1 MRVFITGGT
10 GFVGSRV
17 VELLRD
23 TSHDLCC
30 LVRDPT
36 RAQALRDAG
45 ADTIVGDLTDKASLL
60 EGMRNCDWVTSIA
73 NVLEFWVPDR
83 SVYKR
88 VNVDGTRNVLEAALE
103 TGVSKVVHVSTVAV
117 YGDAKWPISEESRPG
132 PKCIGEYMRSKRAG
146 DDIAWELYRTRD
158 LPLVM
163 IYPGGVIGPQDPKAA
178 GRYIRDVVNGAM
190 PAQVV
195 TRSVFPWVHVRD
207 VASGIVKALE
217 KDGNIG
223 ERYFLVAENLTF
235 GEINRT
241 LAEISGVKLPRI
253 TMPDWM
259 AAFSARC
266 ATAIADLSKKPPMF
280 NLAADQI
287 RLMQQGFEADGS
299 KATRELGLEY
309 TPIRTAFE
317 EAVASPAVGA

>member
-10 GFVGSRV
+10 GFVGGRV
-17 VELLRD
+17 VELLRG
-23 TSHDLCC
+23 TPHELRC
-30 LVRDPT
+30 LVRDPKKA
-36 RAQALRDAG
+36 RAVRDAG
-45 ADTIVGDLTDKASLL
+45 ADIIVGDLTDKASLL
-60 EGMRNCDWVTSIA
+60 EGMRGCDWVASIA
-73 NVLEFWVPDR
+73 NLLEFWVPDR
-83 SVYKR
+83 SAYTR
-88 VNVDGTRNVLEAALE
+88 VNVEGTRNVLEAALE

-117 YGDAKWPISEESRPG
+117 YGDAEWPISEDSTPG
-132 PKCIGEYMRSKRAG
+132 PKVVGEYMRSKRVG
-146 DDIAWELYRTRD
+146 DDVAWELYETRG

-163 IYPGGVIGPQDPKAA
+163 VYPGGVIGPHDPKAA
-178 GRYIRDVVNGAM
+178 GRYIRDVVNGVM

-217 KDGNIG
+217 KDGNVG

-241 LAEISGVKLPRI
+241 LAEISGVRLPRL

-259 AAFSARC
+259 AVFSARC
-266 ATAIADLSKKPPMF
+266 ATAIADLSKRPPML

-287 RLMQQGFEADGS
+287 RLMKQGFEADGS

-317 EAVASPAVGA
+317 EAVRSPPVSA

>member
-23 TSHDLCC
+23 TPHELRC
-30 LVRDPT
+30 LVRDPKKA
-36 RAQALRDAG
+36 RAVREAG
-45 ADTIVGDLTDKASLL
+45 ADMIVGDLTDKVSLL
-60 EGMRNCDWVTSIA
+60 EGMRGCDWVASIA
-73 NVLEFWVPDR
+73 NLLEFWVPDR
-83 SVYKR
+83 SVYKK

-103 TGVSKVVHVSTVAV
+103 TGISKVVHVSTVAV
-117 YGDAKWPISEESRPG
+117 YGDAEWPISEDSIPG
-132 PKCIGEYMRSKRAG
+132 PKVVGEYMRSKRAG
-146 DDIAWELYRTRD
+146 EEVAWELYETRE
-158 LPLVM
+158 LPLIMV
-163 IYPGGVIGPQDPKAA
+163 YPGGVIGPQDPKAA

-235 GEINRT
+235 GEINKT
-241 LAEISGVKLPRI
+241 VAEISGVKLPRL

-259 AAFSARC
+259 AVLSARC
-266 ATAIADLSKKPPMF
+266 ATAIADLSKKPPM
-280 NLAADQI
+280 LDMAADQI
-287 RLMQQGFEADGS
+287 RLMKQGFEADGS
-299 KATRELGLEY
+299 KASSELGPAY
-309 TPIRTAFE
+309 TPIRVALE
-317 EAVASPAVGA
+317 EAVASPPAGA

>member
-17 VELLRD
+17 VELLSD
-23 TSHDLCC
+23 TPHEISC

-36 RAQALRDAG
+36 KAQAARDAG
-45 ADTIVGDLTDKASLL
+45 ADIIVGDLTDKASLL
-60 EGMRNCDWVTSIA
+60 EGMRGCDWVASIA
-73 NVLEFWVPDR
+73 NLLEFWVPDR
-83 SVYKR
+83 SVYKK

-103 TGVSKVVHVSTVAV
+103 TGISKVVHVSTVAV
-117 YGDAKWPISEESRPG
+117 YGDAEWPISEDSAPG
-132 PKCIGEYMRSKRAG
+132 PKVVGEYMCSKRAG
-146 DDIAWELYRTRD
+146 DDVAWELYKTRR

-163 IYPGGVIGPQDPKAA
+163 VYPGGVIGPHDPKAA
-178 GRYIRDVVNGAM
+178 GRYIRDVVNGVM

-241 LAEISGVKLPRI
+241 LAEISGVRLPRL

-259 AAFSARC
+259 AVFSARC
-266 ATAIADLSKKPPMF
+266 ATAIADLSKRPPML

-287 RLMQQGFEADGS
+287 RLMKQGFEADGS

-309 TPIRTAFE
+309 TPIRAAFE
-317 EAVASPAVGA
+317 EAVRSPSVSA

>member
-1 MRVFITGGT
+1 MKVFITGGT
-10 GFVGSRV
+10 GFVGGRV
-17 VELLRD
+17 VELLGD
-23 TSHDLCC
+23 TAHELRC
-30 LVRDPT
+30 LVRDPKK
-36 RAQALRDAG
+36 AQAARDAG
-45 ADTIVGDLTDKASLL
+45 ADIIIGDLTDRASLL
-60 EGMRNCDWVTSIA
+60 EGMQGCDWVASIA
-73 NVLEFWVPDR
+73 NLLEFWVPDR
-83 SVYKR
+83 SAYTK
-88 VNVDGTRNVLEAALE
+88 VNVEGTRNVFEAALE
-103 TGVSKVVHVSTVAV
+103 TGVSKVVHVSAVAV
-117 YGDAKWPISEESRPG
+117 YGDAEWPISEDSIPG
-132 PKCIGEYMRSKRAG
+132 PKVVGEYMRSKRAG
-146 DDIAWELYRTRD
+146 DDVAWELYKSRR

-163 IYPGGVIGPQDPKAA
+163 VYPGGVIGPHDPKAA

-207 VASGIVKALE
+207 VASGIVNALE

-241 LAEISGVKLPRI
+241 LAEISGVKLPRF

-259 AAFSARC
+259 AVLSARC
-266 ATAIADLSKKPPMF
+266 ATAIADLSKKPPML

-287 RLMQQGFEADGS
+287 RLMKQGFEADGS

-309 TPIRTAFE
+309 TPIRVAFE
-317 EAVASPAVGA
+317 EAIRSPPEGA